1 MRRKIVKY
9 LLHKHGD
16 LSSVPRAHIKKLGV
30 VPSSSNPSAGEA
42 GTKAPW
48 GSLASQPSQSVHSNQ
63 GPVRHSVSK
72 NKMEG
77 SWGGT
82 ADGDLYPTY
91 TSMITH
97 IQTWSHTYIWLH
109 TYKHGHTH
117 THNHTYDHIHIN
129 MITYIYMI
137 THIQSWSHT
146 YTWSYTYTW
155 SHTYKH
161 DHTHTNMIT
170 HTNINTHTRDHT
182 HANMISHKLK

>member
-16 LSSVPRAHIKKLGV
+16 LSSVPRAHIKKPGM

-42 GTKAPW
+42 GTKALW

-91 TSMITH
+91 TSMIIH

-117 THNHTYDHIHIN
+117 TYNHTYDHIHIY
-129 MITYIYMI
+129 MITYI
-137 THIQSWSHT
+137 H
-146 YTWSYTYTW
+146 TW
-155 SHTYKH
+155 SHTWSHTQTLTHIHMIIHMQIKVGKIRLSLLQIVNQLCPT
-161 DHTHTNMIT
+161 DHSFLTLEF
-170 HTNINTHTRDHT
+170 
-182 HANMISHKLK
+182 KG